1 MMIFNV
7 LNAATWGD
15 MAKKKEKGF
24 FDFEFITWMAWTW
37 QTAAFFIFIALC
49 LTAMVIWEKKSP
61 GGGPR
66 KGILGLDTTRGDRLF
81 ISLLGSAFI
90 IAFIILAFV
99 PSVVFTDVY
108 QSHLATLIF
117 VNIVV
122 AAGLNIVKGYCG
134 QVTVGH
140 VGLFAVGSYTAGT
153 LFLYLGL
160 GFWATLPI
168 AIIVTAFFGVAMGI
182 PSFRLEGPY
191 LALATLGGGEAIRLF
206 IENGNFFRST
216 FGISDIP
223 TPSLMGYNFDS
234 PDRYYFISMTIM
246 IIAVYFSFSIL
257 RSGVGR
263 AFMSIR
269 EDPICAA
276 AAGINVKK
284 YKILAFILSAMFAG
298 AAGAVYAH
306 MPPGYIHPNN
316 YTVIEMVTFLA
327 MVVLGGLGHI
337 WGGIIG
343 AIVITIVYDLT
354 RPLYKYQLLI
364 FGLTIVLTILFMP
377 KGLGGFIDRYFL
389 EKRFKKKTGTEKTT

>member
-1 MMIFNV
+1 MNKF
-7 LNAATWGD
+7 
-15 MAKKKEKGF
+15 KE
-24 FDFEFITWMAWTW
+24 
-37 QTAAFFIFIALC
+37 
-49 LTAMVIWEKKSP
+49 VIRNYP
-61 GGGPR
+61 F
-66 KGILGLDTTRGDRLF
+66 LG
-81 ISLLGSAFI
+81 FI
-90 IAFIILAFV
+90 IAFLILMII
-99 PSVVFTDVY
+99 PSVFFTDLY
-108 QSHLATLIF
+108 QSHIASLVFI
-117 VNIVV
+117 NIIV
-122 AAGLNIVKGYCG
+122 ASGLNIVKGYCG

-140 VGLFAVGSYTAGT
+140 VGLYAVGSYTAGCM
-153 LFLYLGL
+153 FLYLGSGL
-160 GFWATLPI
+160 WVTLPAAILVTGLFGI
-168 AIIVTAFFGVAMGI
+168 AFGI

-223 TPSLMGYNFDS
+223 KPSLMGYNFDS

-364 FGLTIVLTILFMP
+364 FGLTNVLTILFMP
-377 KGLGGFIDRYFL
+377 KGLGCFIDRYFL
-389 EKRFKKKTGTEKTT
+389 EKRFKKKTGTEKTTWF

>member
-1 MMIFNV
+1 M
-7 LNAATWGD
+7 
-15 MAKKKEKGF
+15 EKF
-24 FDFEFITWMAWTW
+24 KLLIRNYPFI
-37 QTAAFFIFIALC
+37 
-49 LTAMVIWEKKSP
+49 
-61 GGGPR
+61 
-66 KGILGLDTTRGDRLF
+66 
-81 ISLLGSAFI
+81 AFI
-90 IAFIILAFV
+90 IAFCILALV
-99 PSVVFTDVY
+99 PSVIFTDVY

-160 GFWATLPI
+160 GFWITLPI
-168 AIIVTAFFGVAMGI
+168 AIVVTAFFGVAMGI

-191 LALATLGGGEAIRLF
+191 LALATLGGGAAIRLF
-206 IENGNFFRST
+206 IENGEFFGST
-216 FGISDIP
+216 YGISSIP
-223 TPSLMGYNFDS
+223 TPSLMGFNFDS

-257 RSGVGR
+257 RSGIGR

-343 AIVITIVYDLT
+343 AVIITIVYDLT
-354 RPLYKYQLLI
+354 RPLYDYQLLI
-364 FGLTIVLTILFMP
+364 FGLTRVLTILFMP
-377 KGLGGFIDRYFL
+377 KGIGGFIDRYFL
-389 EKRFKKKTGTEKTT
+389 EKRFKKKSGTEKT